1 MTART
6 LRPVRLA
13 SESFGVVGAPLS
25 VPEISQAAER
35 PETMHIGNN
44 G

>member
-1 MTART
+1 
-6 LRPVRLA
+6 LA

-25 VPEISQAAER
+25 APEMRGEAPER